1 MASVVDW
8 WAVACVRHTVEYVAK
23 PAATLLF
30 LASALALDPANSDVR
45 TWFCVALVLCVAGDV
60 FLMLPVDAFVPGLGA
75 FLVAQICFA
84 IGFAHYGLSAGDLA
98 LGAGIVAVIAIPLAT
113 RFVRALV
120 RRDQRVLVVP
130 VLAYVAALAAMVTT
144 AVAGA
149 NGWGIAGALLFLSS
163 DSLIGE
169 QRFVAERAWMPVAIM
184 VTYHAALAL
193 LVVSVVP

>member
-1 MASVVDW
+1 MCS
-8 WAVACVRHTVEYVAK
+8 
-23 PAATLLF
+23 
-30 LASALALDPANSDVR
+30 SD
-45 TWFCVALVLCVAGDV
+45 L
-60 FLMLPVDAFVPGLGA
+60 
-75 FLVAQICFA
+75 
-84 IGFAHYGLSAGDLA
+84 HYGLSAGDLA

-149 NGWGIAGALLFLSS
+149 NGWGIAGALFFLSS